1 MKEFSKI
8 GEYHVKDTQA
18 RQEIEE
24 VKETLNNLPTSSN
37 PLPEVSVDDNGK
49 VLQVVNG
56 LWGKGALPE
65 ATKETWTFTLEN
77 GTTLTKQV
85 HVG

>member
-8 GEYHVKDTQA
+8 GEHYVKDAQA
-18 RQEIEE
+18 RQSI
-24 VKETLNNLPTSSN
+24 ETLQAEVDGLKENAGGGQTPTIN
-37 PLPEVSVDDNGK
+37 
-49 VLQVVNG
+49 
-56 LWGKGALPE
+56 
-65 ATKETWTFTLEN
+65 KETWTFTLEN

>member
-8 GEYHVKDTQA
+8 GEHYVKDAQA
-18 RQEIEE
+18 RQSI
-24 VKETLNNLPTSSN
+24 ETLQA
-37 PLPEVSVDDNGK
+37 EVDSLKEG
-49 VLQVVNG
+49 G
-56 LWGKGALPE
+56 GATTP
-65 ATKETWTFTLEN
+65 TKETWTFTLEN

>member
-8 GEYHVKDTQA
+8 GEHYVKDAQA
-18 RQEIEE
+18 RQSIKTLQAE
-24 VKETLNNLPTSSN
+24 VDSLKEGGGATTPTI
-37 PLPEVSVDDNGK
+37 D
-49 VLQVVNG
+49 
-56 LWGKGALPE
+56 
-65 ATKETWTFTLEN
+65 KETWTFTLEN